1 MQDYYFFQKVPTA
14 GSPWITWNL
23 FDFPAGILPITKVKE
38 EDEKKLNSSYP
49 TNDLVSLIIAGNLK
63 KYTRI
68 NLNPR
73 VINHI
78 L

>member
-49 TNDLVSLIIAGNLK
+49 TNDLVRLIAGNLK

-68 NLNPR
+68 
-73 VINHI
+73 VIFS
-78 L
+78 